1 VSLFFD
7 FDLVSR
13 VCFPQL
19 FLSSRIRLYSNLPL
33 AMAQQYIR
41 RYDALGA
48 KTTAPPVLSLP
59 SQAPQ
64 AMDNEPEFFQMDS
77 LDFMWQ
83 GEGFDPFPVW
93 SDEIDQGQV
102 LRMSRL
108 WYATANTATDL

>member
-1 VSLFFD
+1 LFPTIV
-7 FDLVSR
+7 LI
-13 VCFPQL
+13 
-19 FLSSRIRLYSNLPL
+19 FLDTPVPNLLL

-41 RYDALGA
+41 RYDVLGT

-64 AMDNEPEFFQMDS
+64 ALDNELEFFQMDS

-83 GEGFDPFPVW
+83 DEDFDTFPVW

-102 LRMSRL
+102 GTLYEPSL
-108 WYATANTATDL
+108 VCNS